1 MTSTAAETTHTP
13 LPAPA
18 PEIAPE
24 TAAFWAGTGRGVLLL
39 QRCTACGT
47 HLWYPRFL
55 CANCHSTE
63 LENVEASGRGTIYS
77 FTLTTRGILDYAT
90 CGPYVLA
97 LVELAEGPKMMTNIV
112 EADPA
117 DLAIGQPVEV
127 VFHDTGEGNALPR
140 FRPAG
145 SGSGR

>member
-1 MTSTAAETTHTP
+1 MTTA

-24 TAAFWAGTGRGVLLL
+24 TAAFWAGTAAGKLLL
-39 QRCTACGT
+39 QRCADCGR
-47 HLWYPRFL
+47 HLWYPRYL
-55 CANCHSTE
+55 CAHCHSVN
-63 LENVEASGRGTIYS
+63 LQNIEASGRGTIYS
-77 FTLTTRGILDYAT
+77 FTLTTRGILDYAD

-97 LVELAEGPKMMTNIV
+97 LVELAEGPRMMTNIV

-117 DLAIGQPVEV
+117 TLAIGQAVEV

-140 FRPAG
+140 FRPIG
-145 SGSGR
+145 